1 MTAGRDSVRWGT
13 SFALVL
19 AAHAGAVAGVL
30 VWSAH
35 GVPAAPPPAALVMD
49 LAPMVQAPE
58 APPQDLPPAPQA
70 VEPEPPPPEP
80 EPEPEEVVED
90 IPEPP
95 PQPEPPAPVPV
106 KKTVEPKPPPRPRDR
121 PPDCLLSHY
130 DTELGGG

>member
-95 PQPEPPAPVPV
+95 PQPDPPAAGRGSGGLHAG
-106 KKTVEPKPPPRPRDR
+106 PPGGCPGRGPARV
-121 PPDCLLSHY
+121 
-130 DTELGGG
+130 LGACAA